1 MSSHPIHLYNS
12 MTQKKEEFVPLKE
25 NQVTMY
31 VCGVTVYD
39 HAHIGHARAAVIFDV
54 IYRYLKYR
62 GFKVTYVRNF
72 TDVDDKIINRANREG
87 VSWKMIAETYI
98 REYTADTQALG
109 NESPTHEPLATEHIA
124 DMIKTITTLIEK
136 GYAYELDGDVYFE
149 VGKFVGYGKLSKK
162 NLDEQM
168 AGARVEADERK
179 KDPRDFALWKKSKP
193 GEPFWPSPWGEGR
206 PGWHIECSA
215 MSQKYLGETID
226 IHGGGRDLIFPH
238 HENEIAQ
245 AEAASGKSFVRYWIH
260 NGFVNINQ
268 EKMSKSLGNFFTIK
282 DILKKY
288 HPEVVRLF
296 LLSHHYRSPVDFS
309 AENMNDAKTGLERLY
324 TTLAEVDALLEGKD
338 FPEVNEEGL
347 SARDKKLY
355 EEIKTLIAQF
365 EQAMDED
372 FNTALALGHVYNAVR
387 ALNRFLSDSEFKKTD
402 SARSVV
408 ALARKAFSQI
418 GTVLGLFQVKPPE
431 FLAML
436 KNLKLSDLDIPP
448 VDEIEKLIEERN
460 QARREKNWKRADE
473 IRDFLLEKN
482 IILEDGRGKTTWK
495 VK

>member
-12 MTQKKEEFVPLKE
+12 MTQKKEEFIPLKE

-72 TDVDDKIINRANREG
+72 TDVDDKIINRANQEG
-87 VSWKMIAETYI
+87 VSWREIAGTYI

-124 DMIKTITTLIEK
+124 DMIKIITTLIEK

-149 VGKFVGYGKLSKK
+149 VGKFGAYGKLSKK

-324 TTLAEVDALLEGKD
+324 TTLAEVDTLLAEKD
-338 FPEVNEEGL
+338 FPEVKEEGL
-347 SARDKKLY
+347 SAFDKGLY
-355 EEIKTLIAQF
+355 EEVKNLLSQF

-387 ALNRFLSDSEFKKTD
+387 ALNRSLSDSEFKKTD

-408 ALARKAFSQI
+408 ALARKAFSKI
-418 GTVLGLFQVKPPE
+418 GTVLGVFQVKPPE

-436 KNLKLSDLDIPP
+436 KNQKLSDLDIT

-473 IRDFLLEKN
+473 IRDSLLKKN